1 MFKIGLMNAFVLL
14 FLFLFVVCFI
24 LLLLLLFF
32 FFGGGFIIVKLSS
45 STDVLFVCFFV
56 ALQVLVLNYSSFLIV
71 LDY

>member
-24 LLLLLLFF
+24 LLLLLL

>member
-32 FFGGGFIIVKLSS
+32 LGGFIIVKLSS